1 MGGTLDTIIV
11 CILRIFV
18 LLYLYQTIYM
28 LVGLF
33 CKPKR
38 FTAKKQHRYGDCSQG
53 GSDVFLG

>member
-38 FTAKKQHRYGDCSQG
+38 FTAKNSIDMAYLYPHETKVR
-53 GSDVFLG
+53 

>member
-38 FTAKKQHRYGDCSQG
+38 FTAKKNSIDMAYLYPHETKVR
-53 GSDVFLG
+53 